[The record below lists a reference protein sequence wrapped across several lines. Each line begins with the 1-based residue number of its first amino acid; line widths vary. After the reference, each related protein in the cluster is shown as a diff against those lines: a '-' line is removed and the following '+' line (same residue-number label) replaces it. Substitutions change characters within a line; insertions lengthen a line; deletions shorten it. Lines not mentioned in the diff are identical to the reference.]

1 MSKNM
6 VILNGTVF
14 LGGKFI
20 KKDIRIKEGRFAEI
34 TEPGKL
40 GYMGNDPCTYEVLD
54 AADKYIIPGPVDV
67 HTHGRIGLDFSKIT
81 EEGLGKLLA
90 SYASCGVTGVVA
102 TTMTNESS
110 AVEKSLQVLGK
121 YIRKQKEEENGN
133 TPCAKLLGIHMEGPF
148 LGQEKKGA
156 HDENYLCNP
165 DWERFERL
173 QKLSGGNICL
183 VTIDPC
189 LNGADEF
196 IKQCAGNSIKVSLG
210 HTACN
215 YETAVKARK
224 LGADHVTHTFNAMN
238 PLHHREPGL
247 IGAAM
252 DTGMYMELICDGIHV
267 HPAMVRM
274 MFAAYPEQVVLIS
287 DSIPAAGMPDGEY
300 ASGGL
305 KVTLQHGKAVL
316 ADGTIAGSSVSLFDS
331 MVNAIKFGVPTECA
345 VNSATYLAAKSIGME
360 NVAGSIAVGRVADAL
375 MADKEW
381 NLEKVLTLNN

>member
-1 MSKNM
+1 MK
-6 VILNGTVF
+6 ILT
-14 LGGKFI
+14 I
-20 KKDIRIKEGRFAEI
+20 APETEGA
-34 TEPGKL
+34 TELIHRAVKQ
-40 GYMGNDPCTYEVLD
+40 
-54 AADKYIIPGPVDV
+54 
-67 HTHGRIGLDFSKIT
+67 GLI
-81 EEGLGKLLA
+81 
-90 SYASCGVTGVVA
+90 
-102 TTMTNESS
+102 
-110 AVEKSLQVLGK
+110 
-121 YIRKQKEEENGN
+121 
-133 TPCAKLLGIHMEGPF
+133 
-148 LGQEKKGA
+148 
-156 HDENYLCNP
+156 
-165 DWERFERL
+165 
-173 QKLSGGNICL
+173 
-183 VTIDPC
+183 
-189 LNGADEF
+189 
-196 IKQCAGNSIKVSLG
+196 VSMG
-210 HTACN
+210 HTNAT
-215 YETAVKARK
+215 YDEAKAAIEA
-224 LGADHVTHTFNAMN
+224 GASQVTHLFNAMN

-252 DTGMYMELICDGIHV
+252 DSGMYMELICDGIHV

-360 NVAGSIAVGRVADAL
+360 NVAGSIAVGRDADAL